1 MSHRKFERPRHGSLG
16 YLPRKR
22 TKKHRGKI
30 RKFPRDDANKKCHLT
45 AFLGYKAGMSQVV
58 REIERLGSKLNKKEV
73 VEAVTI
79 IETPP
84 MFVVGIVGYVATP
97 NGLRTLT
104 TVWAQTLGEEFRRRL
119 YRNWYRS
126 KQKAFTKYA
135 KKWTEDKGK
144 AIDKEIARMKK
155 YCSVVRVIAHT
166 QTRLIGLSQKK
177 AHVMEIQINGGDPA
191 AKVDFAHGLL
201 EKKVSVDAIFN
212 QDELIDVC
220 AATKGKGYEGVTTRW
235 GTNRLP
241 RKTHKGLRK
250 VACIGA
256 WHPSSVRYS
265 VPRAGQNGYH
275 HRTEINKK
283 VLKIG
288 RMGDAKTEFD
298 LTEKK
303 ITPMGGFPH
312 YGVVKEDYVMI
323 KGCCPGTKKRCIT
336 LRKSLLPPIKR
347 INTEPA
353 NLKFIDTSS
362 KFGHGRFQTA
372 EEKKKFMGPLKGD
385 L

>member
-1 MSHRKFERPRHGSLG
+1 
-16 YLPRKR
+16 
-22 TKKHRGKI
+22 
-30 RKFPRDDANKKCHLT
+30 
-45 AFLGYKAGMSQVV
+45 MSQVV

-84 MFVVGIVGYVATP
+84 MFVVGIVGYVPTP

-144 AIDKEIARMKK
+144 ALEKEVARMKK
-155 YCSVVRVIAHT
+155 YCSVVRIIAHT

-177 AHVMEIQINGGDPA
+177 AHVMEIQINGGDAA
-191 AKVDFAHGLL
+191 AKVDFAYGLL

-256 WHPSSVRYS
+256 WHPSSVRFS

-283 VLKIG
+283 VLKLG
-288 RMGDAKTEFD
+288 KMGDAKTEFD